1 MRISDWSSDV
11 CSSDLIAALG
21 LAGADADRGDLVAHA
36 PEDLEL
42 ETVEG
47 EDLADVGDAARLVQD
62 EAGDGG
68 GLLVRQA
75 PLEAAVEVAQGHL
88 AVDDQRPVALKLDAL
103 DLPVVLVGDVADD
116 LLQNVLER
124 DDATP

>member
-36 PEDLEL
+36 PEDLAL

-47 EDLADVGDAARLVQD
+47 EDLADVGDAARPVQAED
-62 EAGDGG
+62 GDGG

-75 PLEAAVEVAQGHL
+75 PPKAAVEVAKGHL
-88 AVDDQRPVALKLDAL
+88 AADSPRPLAL
-103 DLPVVLVGDVADD
+103 
-116 LLQNVLER
+116 
-124 DDATP
+124 